1 MEICENRSMEHIDLR
16 KLNNDELYS
25 VRKQVVRLKK
35 QGWKGS
41 EIEEITGVYQTRI
54 SQIWT
59 AYQAEGYAG
68 IKPQKSGRKPKSQM
82 LLSVQEQRE
91 IRQTII
97 NKAPNQLKLAGFLWT
112 LAKISEHIWKTYRK
126 KVSVRCLSNYMKRW
140 GLTCQRPTKRA
151 CGQDI
156 ARIERFKQEEYP
168 AIAARAKAEK
178 ADIYWGDETGVSNT
192 ENFER
197 GFAEKGHPPVLPVET
212 KRERVNMISAITNQ
226 GHCRFMVYEEK
237 MNQQL
242 LLDFLRRLIA
252 ESDRKV
258 FLILD
263 NLRVHHGKIVAA
275 WVLKHKDEIELF
287 FLPPYAPES
296 NPDEY
301 LNHALK
307 LDVHAG
313 DLPRTV
319 KDIKHKIHSF
329 MRRLQHKSTRVRAF
343 FRYEP
348 IAYCCVQE

>member
-1 MEICENRSMEHIDLR
+1 MEHIDLR
-16 KLNNDELYS
+16 KLNNDELYT

-35 QGWKGS
+35 QGRAGREIEAITGLYPSRIS
-41 EIEEITGVYQTRI
+41 EIW
-54 SQIWT
+54 S
-59 AYQAEGYAG
+59 AYQEGGLAG
-68 IKPQKSGRKPKSQM
+68 IKPEKSGRKANSWM
-82 LLSVQEQRE
+82 LLTEYEQKE

-97 NKAPNQLKLAGFLWT
+97 SKAPNQLKLAGFLWT
-112 LAKISEHIWKTYRK
+112 LAKISQYIWVVYRK
-126 KVSVRCLSNYMKRW
+126 KVSVRSLSNYMKRW

-156 ARIERFKQEEYP
+156 ARIEQFKKEEYP
-168 AIAARAKAEK
+168 AIAKRAKEENAE
-178 ADIYWGDETGVSNT
+178 IYWGDETGVSNR

-197 GFAEKGHPPVLPVET
+197 GFAEKGKPPVLAMET
-212 KRERVNMISAITNQ
+212 KHERVNMISAITNQ
-226 GHCRFMVYEEK
+226 GHVRFMVYEEK

-252 ESDRKV
+252 VSNRKV

-275 WVLKHKDEIELF
+275 WLEKHKDEIELF

-301 LNHALK
+301 LNHTLK
-307 LDVHAG
+307 LDVHSG
-313 DLPRTV
+313 DLPHSK

-329 MRRLQHKSTRVRAF
+329 MRRLQHANHRVRAF
-343 FRYEP
+343 FQHP
-348 IAYCCVQE
+348 NVSYCLVQE